1 VIAKRETDEKRDR
14 WKKANQANLVDTKKK
29 AEGNTETDGNTS
41 CRPGKTDRISNT
53 KSDIKSTHQ
62 TVATI
67 WFRIVQ

>member
-1 VIAKRETDEKRDR
+1 M
-14 WKKANQANLVDTKKK
+14 KKANQANLVDTKKK

-67 WFRIVQ
+67 